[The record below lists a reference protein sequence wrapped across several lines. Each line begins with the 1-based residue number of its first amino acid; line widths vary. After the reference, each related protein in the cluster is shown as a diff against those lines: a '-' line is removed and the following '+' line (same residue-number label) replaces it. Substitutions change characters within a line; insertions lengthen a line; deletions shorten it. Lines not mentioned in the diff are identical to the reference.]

1 MAAKVI
7 VVTGAS
13 RGLGLAISKQL
24 IRSSHKVV
32 LASQTESPLK
42 ELKEQHPSQV
52 AYLAADLTCSE
63 AASQLAELAVKTFGR
78 IDGLVIN
85 HGTLSPLA
93 RLENANIDEWKKAF
107 DINLF
112 SGVAL
117 VKATIPELRK
127 SHGRVIFVSSGA
139 ALKGYTAWGAY
150 GGTKAAMN
158 SLCQH
163 LAVEEPDVASVAVGP
178 GRVDTDM
185 QKVIRDSGKG
195 IMADKDYAGFK
206 EAFDEGHLNRP
217 EEPGRVIA
225 TLAAE
230 AKLDLSG
237 KYVNWNSEELASY
250 RDKA

>member
-117 VKATIPELRK
+117 VWLGYP
-127 SHGRVIFVSSGA
+127 RV
-139 ALKGYTAWGAY
+139 
-150 GGTKAAMN
+150 
-158 SLCQH
+158 
-163 LAVEEPDVASVAVGP
+163 
-178 GRVDTDM
+178 
-185 QKVIRDSGKG
+185 
-195 IMADKDYAGFK
+195 
-206 EAFDEGHLNRP
+206 
-217 EEPGRVIA
+217 
-225 TLAAE
+225 
-230 AKLDLSG
+230 
-237 KYVNWNSEELASY
+237 
-250 RDKA
+250 